1 MNIVVIDVS
10 YAWGVQEF
18 ETSINISPQGMSRVG
33 KGVYKA
39 LFLHGWFENGVGH
52 A

>member
-39 LFLHGWFENGVGH
+39 YFFMAGLKM